1 MSTVTFRHELS
12 TTDKNSKNEKR
23 TVKESIIDGP
33 QGLSVMYLKKEG
45 SSFYKLFV
53 KEDKETGK
61 YVGTE
66 KKDEDEDEKEIN
78 MSMADF
84 KKMVSANKHLHF
96 VKEYIDNRRE

>member
-23 TVKESIIDGP
+23 TIKESIIDGP
-33 QGLSVMYLKKEG
+33 LGLSVMYLKKEG
-45 SSFYKLFV
+45 GSFYRLSV

-66 KKDEDEDEKEIN
+66 KKDEDEKEIN